1 MLSVRV
7 GCIDYYMGRPLP
19 PRLGQLLAN
28 PDPSREEPV
37 LSEGA
42 AAARRRRRRARRARR
57 RVAGARDRHLGRHAR
72 WAEGVRSRPRR
83 ASVFLGVRPAHEPCA
98 SQLAR
103 MFARRKTLER
113 ALEDSSLDLLSKIE
127 DVAQAMRGEGSFG
140 APRAVDSLEV
150 VDGVPL
156 YGLHEHSRVFL
167 RVNCRDPRTVNPLSA
182 ALAGGGL
189 GGVPLQPH
197 EAHVPYL
204 LQFLVDHA
212 VYGMGYVHLRHAYFR
227 RPLPPERRAG
237 RGARAPASPLDV
249 APSERRWSDE
259 NTPDECVLPD
269 DDEGEARDDVNE
281 AADEFEITTSQA
293 AQLLSADDAP
303 PLGPEAIGPAAA
315 GPAGATGAGAARA
328 RAPEQQSRPRGA
340 AHRHWAARRS
350 PRSELEIDVP
360 SSAVL
365 NLSIQAR
372 TLSAGVGGTPSK
384 TVTERRYARARARA
398 RAGGGALRTQAERQ
412 ARTRGTREFRAVHSL
427 AELWDEEAAR
437 LRERGLDPTECAV
450 SSRRR
455 RRTRRPRVSPASAL
469 WDSIRR
475 LPKMTGRAP

>member
-1 MLSVRV
+1 MAPPLLSVKV
-7 GCIDYYMGRPLP
+7 ACIDYYMARPLP
-19 PRLGQLLAN
+19 RHLSQLLEK
-28 PDPSREEPV
+28 PDPSREQPV
-37 LSEGA
+37 FGTPREGA
-42 AAARRRRRRARRARR
+42 AAAAPRAAARAD
-57 RVAGARDRHLGRHAR
+57 VSPAPVIIIWGATPAGQKACVHVH
-72 WAEGVRSRPRR
+72 GVLPY
-83 ASVFLGVRPAHEPCA
+83 FLVRPAHEPCA

-237 RGARAPASPLDV
+237 LGARAPASPLDV

-269 DDEGEARDDVNE
+269 DDEGDARDDVNE
-281 AADEFEITTSQA
+281 AADQFEITTSQA

-315 GPAGATGAGAARA
+315 GPAGATGAGAAGA

-372 TLSAGVGGTPSK
+372 TLSAGVGGARPQRQSLRDGT
-384 TVTERRYARARARA
+384 RARARA
-398 RAGGGALRTQAERQ
+398 QGRRGG
-412 ARTRGTREFRAVHSL
+412 
-427 AELWDEEAAR
+427 
-437 LRERGLDPTECAV
+437 
-450 SSRRR
+450 
-455 RRTRRPRVSPASAL
+455 SA
-469 WDSIRR
+469 D
-475 LPKMTGRAP
+475 TG